1 MFSLGRFA
9 ASRPALV
16 VSVVPYCRNQ
26 DAGELY
32 PTVVKS
38 VPVVHLK
45 ELFLFGS
52 AVATEAN

>member
-1 MFSLGRFA
+1 MCSLGRFA
-9 ASRPALV
+9 SSRPGLV

-32 PTVVKS
+32 PTVVKF

-52 AVATEAN
+52 TVATEAN

>member
-1 MFSLGRFA
+1 M
-9 ASRPALV
+9 
-16 VSVVPYCRNQ
+16 SVVPYCRNQ
-26 DAGELY
+26 DAVELY

-52 AVATEAN
+52 TVATEAN

>member
-9 ASRPALV
+9 ASRPGLV

-26 DAGELY
+26 DAVELY

-52 AVATEAN
+52 TVATEAN